1 MHSSKQNNWYLA
13 GSVSLVFFM
22 ILGYTVKFYESTLSF
37 IDQPLT
43 TAIRGTLTDTKT
55 SFFTGVTQL
64 GSSIGLMILLL
75 ITCLLLLKFKRKA
88 EALWLLVNV
97 GLIASLGNYLIKF
110 LFQRPRP
117 SIEHL
122 VYANHYSFPSGH
134 SMASILFYGTL
145 IIISQLV
152 IKNKIV
158 RLISQLILGSLILL
172 IGLSRVYL
180 GVHYPTD
187 IIGGYLLGLSWLL
200 ATYPSFQ
207 KQRFIWR
214 FKGKQK

>member
-64 GSSIGLMILLL
+64 GSSIGLAILLL

>member
-64 GSSIGLMILLL
+64 GSSIGLAILLL

-158 RLISQLILGSLILL
+158 CLISQLILGSLILL

>member
-1 MHSSKQNNWYLA
+1 MHSSKHNNWYLA

-43 TAIRGTLTDTKT
+43 TAIRGTLTEAKT
-55 SFFTGVTQL
+55 AFFTGITQL
-64 GSSIGLMILLL
+64 GSSIGLAILLL
-75 ITCLLLLKFKRKA
+75 ITCLFLFKFKRKA
-88 EALWLLVNV
+88 EALWLLINV

-117 SIEHL
+117 SVDHL
-122 VYANHYSFPSGH
+122 VYASHYSFPSGH

-145 IIISQLV
+145 IIISQFL
-152 IKNKIV
+152 IKNKTY
-158 RLISQLILGSLILL
+158 RFISQFILGCLILL
-172 IGLSRVYL
+172 IGMSRVYL

-200 ATYPSFQ
+200 VTYPLFQ

>member
-200 ATYPSFQ
+200 ATYPLFQ